1 MSLKNS
7 FAKKTGLFLFFTGP
21 TLIAF
26 ISILIIPFVYGI
38 YLTFTDWN
46 AISQDY
52 QIVGLQNYITAFTDG
67 EFLTQFLITCK
78 YVFISTFICNI
89 LAFLLAY
96 ALTRGIKLQEFMRS
110 GFFIPNLIG
119 GIVLG
124 YIWRFLFA
132 NVFTLIGKR
141 YGIEALSRSFL
152 SDPNKAIWALIIVTI
167 WQYSGYLMIIYIA
180 GIVNIPKEVLESA
193 SLDGAHGL
201 KKIFHIVIPL
211 IVPSIVICV
220 FISLSRGFMAYD
232 LNLSLTNGKPF
243 GSSQLASMY
252 VYQQAFL
259 NQKYG
264 LGQAEAIILFIV
276 VAALSV
282 TQVLLTKKYEV
293 ES

>member
-7 FAKKTGLFLFFTGP
+7 VAKKTGLFLFFTGP

-26 ISILIIPFVYGI
+26 ISILIIPFFYGI

-46 AISQDY
+46 AISQNY
-52 QIVGLQNYITAFTDG
+52 QIVGFQNYITAFTDG
-67 EFLTQFLITCK
+67 GFLTQFLITCK

-96 ALTRGIKLQEFMRS
+96 ALTREIKLQEFMRS

-132 NVFTLIGKR
+132 NVFTLIGKN

-152 SDPNKAIWALIIVTI
+152 SDPNRAIWALIIVTI

-180 GIVNIPKEVLESA
+180 GIINIPKEVLESA